1 MASKPKG
8 KKKAAKKAGKPV
20 AIQTDDDI
28 MDRIVGKEARERL
41 KKLARDSRK
50 KN

>member
-1 MASKPKG
+1 MAKKSG

-20 AIQTDDDI
+20 VIQTDDDI

-50 KN
+50 KD